1 MKARR
6 IALYSGIGISIYIVT
21 LMATIPAAWLCL
33 AVERVSQQKLE
44 MRAPVGSL
52 WSGSGRLYANQRSGP
67 QLELGELRWK
77 TAWPGIFRGKLLT
90 DVAFGNA
97 PHAMKVEL
105 SLSGVTVQGLDIA
118 LPARV
123 LAIFAPGLDTVGP
136 QGTLRL
142 RSDSLRLDADSILG
156 LAEIEWRRVRL
167 SRAPGL
173 DLGSHIARLRGGGS
187 KVDIE
192 LGTLEGPLR
201 LTGKGTWDRES
212 GLTLAGAAEHGAQ
225 AGTELAQFLR
235 VMCPEYRNNRCGFRF
250 RL

>member
-1 MKARR
+1 VTARR
-6 IALYSGIGISIYIVT
+6 FALYGGVGIAIYLAT
-21 LMATIPAAWLCL
+21 LVATVPAPWASR
-33 AVERVSQQKLE
+33 AVERISGHKLQLRE
-44 MRAPVGSL
+44 PTGSL
-52 WSGSGRLYANQRSGP
+52 WSGSGRLYATQRSGP

-77 TAWPGIFRGKLLT
+77 TAWAGIFRGKLVT

-97 PHAMKVEL
+97 SRAMHVEL

-123 LAIFAPGLDTVGP
+123 LANFAPGLDTVGP

-156 LAEIEWRRVRL
+156 LAEIEWRQVRL
-167 SRAPGL
+167 TRAPGL